1 MRNRLLRSVLVAAFS
16 AVAALGALSGFAAAG
31 KSEVRANSTWP
42 AVVASPA
49 NSTWPVA
56 AASPANST
64 WPAVVANSAT
74 DGAGS

>member
-42 AVVASPA
+42 AVVANPA

-56 AASPANST
+56 SSATSST
-64 WPAVVANSAT
+64 DSVT